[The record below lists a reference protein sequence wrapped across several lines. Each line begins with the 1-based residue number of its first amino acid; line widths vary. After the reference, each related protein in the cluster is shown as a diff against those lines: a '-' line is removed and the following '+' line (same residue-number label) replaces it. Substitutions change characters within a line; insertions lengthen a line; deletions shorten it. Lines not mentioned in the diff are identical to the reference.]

1 MKKLFVVMMAFVLGM
16 AVTSCKQSPKAEG
29 EGAQT
34 EEAQADPQE
43 VIKGVIEK
51 ATAEGANWTA
61 DQWKDAAK
69 QVMIAVAPGMLK
81 MNEIMKTIDSGQEEN
96 PDTAKLSKVMADLE
110 EVGKELQP
118 LGDLMEK
125 FDSIA
130 KTTEVGKAVLEDKEF
145 EKELLKAAG
154 LPKDFHM

>member
-1 MKKLFVVMMAFVLGM
+1 MKKMFVVMMAFVLGM
-16 AVTSCKQSPKAEG
+16 AVTSCKQSSPKA

-43 VIKGVIEK
+43 VIKGVVEK
-51 ATAEGANWTA
+51 ATAEGANWTT

-69 QVMIAVAPGMLK
+69 QVIVAMAPSLLQ
-81 MNEIMKTIDSGQEEN
+81 MNDIMKLVETKEGEE
-96 PDTAKLSKVMADLE
+96 PDTAKLSEAMTKMEALA
-110 EVGKELQP
+110 KEMQP

-130 KTTEVGKAVLEDKEF
+130 KTTEIGKAVMEDKEF
-145 EKELLKAAG
+145 EKELKKAAG
-154 LPKDFHM
+154 LPEDFDM